1 MPGSLSGSTNTN
13 EERKFVQSGS
23 QVAIAVAGAGGA
35 SLSAGSFWTMD
46 YDTVTV
52 AYPDAVTEVYS
63 TRVGGAG
70 GSVQQ
75 VVTIIYVSSTKEQI
89 VSIVRS

>member
-1 MPGSLSGSTNTN
+1 MPGLLSNSTNTN

-23 QVAIAVAGAGGA
+23 QVAIAVAGANGA

-63 TRVGGAG
+63 SRIGGAG
-70 GSVQQ
+70 GSVQE
-75 VVTIIYVSSTKEQI
+75 VVTIIYVDSSKEQL
-89 VSIVRS
+89 VSVVRS